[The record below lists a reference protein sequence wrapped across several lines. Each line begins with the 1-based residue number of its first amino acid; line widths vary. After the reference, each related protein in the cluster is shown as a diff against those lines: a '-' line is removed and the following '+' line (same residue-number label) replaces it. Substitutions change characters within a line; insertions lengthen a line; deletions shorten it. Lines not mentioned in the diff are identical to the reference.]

1 MLQEHALGRTI
12 VSLCVLLLE
21 GVGAVGYLLFRLR
34 NIPEL
39 SVQTTHSGGDATFRR
54 GRFLP
59 CRCSGVNAPHSRDT
73 LNSDDAGRC
82 VARIDVLLRACIEH
96 RHVHW

>member
-1 MLQEHALGRTI
+1 MLQEHALGRKI

-54 GRFLP
+54 GRCP
-59 CRCSGVNAPHSRDT
+59 AAVPASSPQS
-73 LNSDDAGRC
+73 
-82 VARIDVLLRACIEH
+82 
-96 RHVHW
+96 